1 METPPAGSAHL
12 DPTRARNRIHH
23 ETERIHAVLDEAR
36 ICHVG
41 LVVDGWPHVLPTLH
55 VRRGDTLYLH
65 GSAGAR
71 LLAAGRAGRLPICV
85 TVSLLDGL
93 VLARSAFHH
102 SVNYR
107 SVLVRGLASPVLD
120 EDDKRAVLAAFID
133 RTASGRSGACRP
145 ANRRELAATAVLAVA
160 LTDPATQ
167 VTLKARTGGPVD
179 DAEDMALPHW
189 AGVVPV
195 RTVEG
200 APEPAEDLVYPS
212 APISVGIS
220 RAGR

>member
-1 METPPAGSAHL
+1 MEIPTAGSAHL
-12 DPTRARNRIHH
+12 DPTRARDRIHH
-23 ETERIHAVLDEAR
+23 DTDRIHAVLDEAR

-41 LVVDGWPHVLPTLH
+41 VVVDGWPHVLPTLH
-55 VRRGDTLYLH
+55 VRRGGTLYVH

-71 LLAAGRAGRLPICV
+71 VLAAGRVGRLPICV

-93 VLARSAFHH
+93 VLARSAVRH

-120 EDDKRAVLAAFID
+120 EDDKRTVLAAFVD
-133 RTASGRSGACRP
+133 RTAPGRSDACRP

-160 LTDPATQ
+160 LDDPATQ

-179 DAEDMALPHW
+179 YAEDMALPHW
-189 AGVVPV
+189 AGVIPI
-195 RTVEG
+195 RAVEG
-200 APEPAEDLVYPS
+200 APEPAGDLADPS
-212 APISVGIS
+212 APIGS
-220 RAGR
+220 

>member
-1 METPPAGSAHL
+1 MQTPPAGSAHL
-12 DPTRARNRIHH
+12 APTRARDRIHR

-41 LVVDGWPHVLPTLH
+41 VVVDGWPHVLPTLH
-55 VRRGDTLYLH
+55 VRRGDTLYIH

-71 LLAAGRAGRLPICV
+71 VLAAGRAGHLPICV

-93 VLARSAFHH
+93 VLARSAVRH

-107 SVLVRGLASPVLD
+107 SVLIRGLASAVLD
-120 EDDKRAVLAAFID
+120 EDDKRAVLATFVD
-133 RTASGRSGACRP
+133 RTAPGRSGACRP

-160 LTDPATQ
+160 LDDPATQ

-179 DAEDMALPHW
+179 DPEDLALPHW
-189 AGVVPV
+189 AGVIPV

-200 APEPAEDLVYPS
+200 PPEPAEDLADPS
-212 APISVGIS
+212 APIGS
-220 RAGR
+220 

>member
-12 DPTRARNRIHH
+12 DPTRARDRIHH

-36 ICHVG
+36 ICQVG
-41 LVVDGWPHVLPTLH
+41 VVVDGWPHVLPTLH
-55 VRRGDTLYLH
+55 VRRGDTLYIH
-65 GSAGAR
+65 GSTGAR
-71 LLAAGRAGRLPICV
+71 LFAAGRAGGLPICV

-107 SVLVRGLASPVLD
+107 SVLVRGLALPVLD
-120 EDDKRAVLAAFID
+120 EDDKRAVLAAFVD
-133 RTASGRSGACRP
+133 RTAPGRSGACRP
-145 ANRRELAATAVLAVA
+145 PNRRELAATAVLAVA

-167 VTLKARTGGPVD
+167 VTLKARAGGPVD

-189 AGVVPV
+189 AGVIPV

-200 APEPAEDLVYPS
+200 APEPAEDLADPS
-212 APISVGIS
+212 APIGS
-220 RAGR
+220 